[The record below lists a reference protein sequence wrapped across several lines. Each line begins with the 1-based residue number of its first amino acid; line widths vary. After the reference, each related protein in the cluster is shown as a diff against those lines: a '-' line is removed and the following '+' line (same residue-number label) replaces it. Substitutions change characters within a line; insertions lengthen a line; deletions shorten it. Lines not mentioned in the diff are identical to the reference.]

1 MNNNIIWKNVII
13 NDIITNYEINNI
25 GQVRNKVTGK
35 LRKVAQNKCGYLF
48 ISLFVDG
55 VTYEKRINRL
65 VASAFIPNDDPEH
78 KTQVN
83 HKNGIKTDNRVEN
96 LEWITP
102 SDNMKH
108 AFKNGLNYVH
118 HGSDHVNSKYTDEQI
133 HFVCQLLE
141 RKIPPKLISKL
152 TGVKNKYIMKIKKG
166 QRWKHISKLYNID
179 PDYKVD
185 SKNYKKIEESIEN
198 NDIEFK
204 LQRLSKG

>member
-108 AFKNGLNYVH
+108 G
-118 HGSDHVNSKYTDEQI
+118 KYTDEQI